1 MGKYYLLE
9 AQQGLGGGLATGLP
23 PPALRCES
31 YSKGGPRV
39 LAAGGLGEERGSLPF
54 ESVCSFFVLLLLHSQ
69 VASWQRNSAVSML
82 GVSPCKVSQTRLEE
96 VT

>member
-54 ESVCSFFVLLLLHSQ
+54 ESVCSFLYSCCYIVRLLHGREI
-69 VASWQRNSAVSML
+69 ARFR
-82 GVSPCKVSQTRLEE
+82 C
-96 VT
+96 